1 MSSDNNSS
9 VELLNPNYV
18 PVLKDSVTHY
28 GGSQMWFPP
37 TNRFSKDYILHN
49 YGCGTIAAADLFLYL
64 ALKDESLRSP
74 EVEIALQGTNSIM
87 YDQYNSYIKKINKQY
102 TKTHRVIAVLG
113 PHLASAVNSYSK
125 IYSLGYR
132 ASWKWSLSYYDM
144 YAIIEE
150 MLHHDI
156 PVILSIGPNTPNLWG
171 KKGVTFYQQFV
182 TDKGND
188 TSEKQ
193 TVTSEKQIVTSKK
206 PFVTPHY
213 LYKEVMKNVN
223 GHYVTVTGII
233 RDNSAGTVMLRISSW
248 GKQYYIN
255 YEQYRDYIENTGGTY
270 TSSVVYIKNYW
281 RFQ

>member
-1 MSSDNNSS
+1 M
-9 VELLNPNYV
+9 
-18 PVLKDSVTHY
+18 
-28 GGSQMWFPP
+28 
-37 TNRFSKDYILHN
+37 
-49 YGCGTIAAADLFLYL
+49 
-64 ALKDESLRSP
+64 
-74 EVEIALQGTNSIM
+74 
-87 YDQYNSYIKKINKQY
+87 
-102 TKTHRVIAVLG
+102 IAVLG

-125 IYSLGYR
+125 NHDLGYR

-171 KKGVTFYQQFV
+171 KKGVTFYQQYEAV
-182 TDKGND
+182 GDD
-188 TSEKQ
+188 TS
-193 TVTSEKQIVTSKK
+193 VK
-206 PFVTPHY
+206 PSVPPHY